1 MLEHKNTNVMNTKV
15 SVEKVD
21 LLHFDPFNPNGHCC
35 CGGHGGHHCCG
46 KHHHNHDNKPDEISD
61 LCRMDAITDS

>member
-21 LLHFDPFNPNGHCC
+21 LLHFDPFNPNGKQPVADARRT
-35 CGGHGGHHCCG
+35 GGVHAYPDCPG
-46 KHHHNHDNKPDEISD
+46 KLSE
-61 LCRMDAITDS
+61 